1 MSTDAP
7 RPSPRRPQP
16 DPSHTSGV
24 GPDILP
30 GHPEPEG
37 EDNPGLPL
45 RRLLLALGDPVVDVA
60 AAPHGLDVQVDNVVI
75 VDPEDRSEARAGD
88 LVLLIGVRGT
98 AARRLIRVLAEQ
110 GATAVAVKTSSHAPP
125 EEVLPPPTRRP
136 PSPLGRFAEGR
147 GHGSASDAY
156 GTGSATG
163 PRAGRSP
170 RSGAVDEMRTLR
182 TEAQEAGIALLA
194 VRPEVRW
201 DQLQSVCQS
210 IVDDARLNVTAD
222 VGESGG
228 DLFSMAQT
236 IAQITRGLVA
246 IEDSA
251 SRVLAYSSG
260 AEVDELR
267 RLSVL
272 GRQGPEPYLA
282 LLRDWGVF
290 AKLRSGE
297 EVVRIDEHPELGIRR
312 RLAVGIHAGRQ
323 PLGAIWVQE
332 GSEPLSEHA
341 EEALLGA
348 ARTTA
353 LQMIRQR
360 TQASAGLR
368 LREDLLSS
376 LLEGRIDASALAD
389 TVEVHA
395 DRGALV
401 VAFLLAE
408 GDVEDRPDRP
418 ERELRRRQLIDL
430 VSVHT
435 AAYRRSALVT
445 ELQGRV
451 YVLLPDLARSR
462 EGWRGV
468 EQSVLALTRKTV
480 TAARAALG
488 LEVQAAVGSRVE
500 SLAEVPD
507 SRAEADR
514 VLDAMSRDLDRDV
527 ATISD
532 VRSRVLISETLAQLR
547 ADPSLRDPR
556 VSRLIEHDRAG
567 GADLV
572 HSLLAY
578 LEAFGD
584 ARAAAERLHIH
595 PNTLRYRV
603 RRAAA
608 VSGIDMGDPGERLFT
623 QLQLLMEQ
631 QLPDR

>member
-1 MSTDAP
+1 MSNDDPTADRFPTAGDEPHRTAP
-7 RPSPRRPQP
+7 SSGVPPVQTGSPR
-16 DPSHTSGV
+16 D
-24 GPDILP
+24 
-30 GHPEPEG
+30 EPTG
-37 EDNPGLPL
+37 IPL

-60 AAPHGLDVQVDNVVI
+60 AAPGGLDVRVDNVVI
-75 VDPEDRSEARAGD
+75 LDPEDRTEAREGD
-88 LVLLIGVRGT
+88 LVLLIGARGA
-98 AARRLIRVLAEQ
+98 AARRLVGALAEQ
-110 GATAVAVKTSSHAPP
+110 GAAAVAVKTSAHAAQ
-125 EEVLPPPTRRP
+125 EELLPPPAGARP
-136 PSPLGRFAEGR
+136 NRPR
-147 GHGSASDAY
+147 GGADEA
-156 GTGSATG
+156 
-163 PRAGRSP
+163 RA
-170 RSGAVDEMRTLR
+170 LR

-210 IVDDARLNVTAD
+210 IVDDARLTTSDDLSEA
-222 VGESGG
+222 SG

-236 IAQITRGLVA
+236 IARLTGGLVS
-246 IEDSA
+246 IEDAA

-272 GRQGPEPYLA
+272 GRRGPESYLA
-282 LLRDWGVF
+282 LLREWGVF
-290 AKLRSGE
+290 ARLRAGE
-297 EVVRIDEHPELGIRR
+297 EVVRVDEHPELGIRR

-332 GSEPLSEHA
+332 GDRPLSDHA

-360 TQASAGLR
+360 TRTSAGLR

-389 TVEVHA
+389 TVEVHT

-401 VAFLLAE
+401 VAFSLVGGVDGTGDE
-408 GDVEDRPDRP
+408 GSVRPDRP

-445 ELQGRV
+445 ELGGRV
-451 YVLLPDLARSR
+451 YVLLPDLARGR
-462 EGWRGV
+462 EGWRSV
-468 EQSVLALTRKTV
+468 ERSVLTLTRKTV
-480 TAARAALG
+480 AAARAALG
-488 LEVQAAVGSRVE
+488 LEVHAAVGSLVE
-500 SLAEVPD
+500 RLGDVPD

-514 VLDAMSRDLDRDV
+514 VLDAMGRDPDRSAEWEV

-532 VRSRVLISETLAQLR
+532 VRSRVLISETLARLR
-547 ADPSLRDPR
+547 EDPSLRDPR

-584 ARAAAERLHIH
+584 ARAAAARLHIH

-603 RRAAA
+603 RRAAS
-608 VSGIDMGDPGERLFT
+608 VSGIDLGDPGERLFT

-631 QLPDR
+631 QEAD

>member
-1 MSTDAP
+1 MPGQSGEHTD
-7 RPSPRRPQP
+7 
-16 DPSHTSGV
+16 
-24 GPDILP
+24 
-30 GHPEPEG
+30 EG
-37 EDNPGLPL
+37 AGLPL
-45 RRLLLALGDPVVDVA
+45 RRLLLALGDPIVDVA
-60 AAPHGLDVQVDNVVI
+60 AAPDGLDVQVDNVVI
-75 VDPEDRSEARAGD
+75 IDPEDRVEAREGD
-88 LVLLIGVRGT
+88 LVLLIGVRGG
-98 AARRLIRVLAEQ
+98 AARRLVRALAAQ
-110 GATAVAVKTSSHAPP
+110 GATAVAVKAGGHGPA
-125 EEVLPPPTRRP
+125 EETIP
-136 PSPLGRFAEGR
+136 PSGEAR
-147 GHGSASDAY
+147 
-156 GTGSATG
+156 
-163 PRAGRSP
+163 GRSRP
-170 RSGAVDEMRTLR
+170 GADELRTLR
-182 TEAQEAGIALLA
+182 AEAEDSGMALLA

-210 IVDDARLNVTAD
+210 IVDDARLTASED
-222 VGESGG
+222 LGEATG

-236 IAQITRGLVA
+236 IAQLTGGLVS
-246 IEDSA
+246 IEDAA

-272 GRQGPEPYLA
+272 GRQGPESYLA
-282 LLRDWGVF
+282 LLREWGVF
-290 AKLRSGE
+290 TKLRAGE
-297 EVVRIDEHPELGIRR
+297 EVVRIEEHPELGIRR

-323 PLGAIWVQE
+323 PLGSIWVQE
-332 GSEPLSEHA
+332 GSQPLSGHA

-360 TQASAGLR
+360 TQTSAGLR

-389 TVEVHA
+389 TVQVHA
-395 DRGALV
+395 ERAALV
-401 VAFLLAE
+401 AAFSLTGGEAE
-408 GDVEDRPDRP
+408 PVGDAEPADRPV
-418 ERELRRRQLIDL
+418 RELRRRQLIDL

-435 AAYRRSALVT
+435 AAYRRSSLVT
-445 ELQGRV
+445 ELDGRV
-451 YVLLPDLARSR
+451 YVLLPDLTRTPSGD
-462 EGWRGV
+462 GWRGV

-480 TAARAALG
+480 AAARAALG
-488 LEVQAAVGSRVE
+488 LRVQAAVGSLVE
-500 SLAEVPD
+500 RLRDVPE

-514 VLDAMSRDLDRDV
+514 VLDAMSRDLDGGTDWEV

-532 VRSRVLISETLAQLR
+532 VRSRVLISETLAHLR

-556 VSRLIEHDRAG
+556 VSRLIEYDQAG

-603 RRAAA
+603 RRAAS
-608 VSGIDMGDPGERLFT
+608 VSGIDLSDPGERLFT

-631 QLPDR
+631 G

>member
-1 MSTDAP
+1 M
-7 RPSPRRPQP
+7 
-16 DPSHTSGV
+16 
-24 GPDILP
+24 
-30 GHPEPEG
+30 
-37 EDNPGLPL
+37 PL
-45 RRLLLALGDPVVDVA
+45 RRLLLALGDPLVDVA
-60 AAPHGLDVQVDNVVI
+60 AAPGGLDVQVDNVVI
-75 VDPEDRSEARAGD
+75 LDPEDRTEVRPGD
-88 LVLLIGVRGT
+88 LVLLIGARG
-98 AARRLIRVLAEQ
+98 ASARRLVRTLAER
-110 GATAVAVKTSSHAPP
+110 GATAVAVKTSAHAAP
-125 EEVLPPPTRRP
+125 EEVLPPPAGTRPGRP
-136 PSPLGRFAEGR
+136 R
-147 GHGSASDAY
+147 
-156 GTGSATG
+156 TGAADEA
-163 PRAGRSP
+163 RA
-170 RSGAVDEMRTLR
+170 LR

-201 DQLQSVCQS
+201 DQLQSVCRS
-210 IVDDARLNVTAD
+210 ILDDARLTASED
-222 VGESGG
+222 LGESSG

-236 IAQITRGLVA
+236 IARLTGGLVS
-246 IEDSA
+246 IEDAA

-272 GRQGPEPYLA
+272 GRRGPEPYLA
-282 LLRDWGVF
+282 LLREWGVF
-290 AKLRSGE
+290 AKLRAGE
-297 EVVRIDEHPELGIRR
+297 EVVRVDEHPELGIRR

-332 GSEPLSEHA
+332 GDRPLTEHA

-401 VAFLLAE
+401 VAFALVEGPEGAAE
-408 GDVEDRPDRP
+408 ERPDRP

-445 ELQGRV
+445 ALGGRV
-451 YVLLPDLARSR
+451 YVLLPDLARVR
-462 EGWRGV
+462 EGRRGV

-480 TAARAALG
+480 AAARAALG
-488 LEVQAAVGSRVE
+488 LEVHAAVGSLVE
-500 SLAEVPD
+500 RLGDVPD

-514 VLDAMSRDLDRDV
+514 VLDAMRRSSDRSPGWEV

-532 VRSRVLISETLAQLR
+532 VRSRVLISETLARLR
-547 ADPSLRDPR
+547 EDPSLRDPR

-603 RRAAA
+603 RRAAS
-608 VSGIDMGDPGERLFT
+608 VSGIDLGDPGERLFT

-631 QLPDR
+631 RDPGS

>member
-1 MSTDAP
+1 MSNDRPASDP
-7 RPSPRRPQP
+7 RPASGGGSPRPHPRPEVPPVQ
-16 DPSHTSGV
+16 DGSSDDRTT
-24 GPDILP
+24 
-30 GHPEPEG
+30 
-37 EDNPGLPL
+37 GLPL
-45 RRLLLALGDPVVDVA
+45 RGLLLALGDPVVDVA
-60 AAPHGLDVQVDNVVI
+60 AAPDGLDVQVDNVVI
-75 VDPEDRSEARAGD
+75 LDPEDRTEVREGD
-88 LVLLIGVRGT
+88 LVLLIGARG
-98 AARRLIRVLAEQ
+98 ASARRLVRALAER
-110 GATAVAVKTSSHAPP
+110 GATAVAVKTSAHPASEEAPP
-125 EEVLPPPTRRP
+125 TAGTRPGRP
-136 PSPLGRFAEGR
+136 RPGGGDEA
-147 GHGSASDAY
+147 
-156 GTGSATG
+156 
-163 PRAGRSP
+163 RA
-170 RSGAVDEMRTLR
+170 LR
-182 TEAQEAGIALLA
+182 TEAREAGIALLA

-201 DQLQSVCQS
+201 DQLQSVCRS
-210 IVDDARLNVTAD
+210 ILDEARLTASED
-222 VGESGG
+222 LGESGG

-236 IAQITRGLVA
+236 IARLTGGLVS
-246 IEDSA
+246 IEDAA

-272 GRQGPEPYLA
+272 GRRGPESYLA
-282 LLRDWGVF
+282 LLREWGVF
-290 AKLRSGE
+290 AKLRAGE
-297 EVVRIDEHPELGIRR
+297 EVVRVEEHPELGIRR

-332 GSEPLSEHA
+332 GDRPLAEHA

-376 LLEGRIDASALAD
+376 LLEGRIDAGALAD

-401 VAFLLAE
+401 VAFALVEGSEGAAE
-408 GDVEDRPDRP
+408 ERPDRP

-445 ELQGRV
+445 ALGGRV
-451 YVLLPDLARSR
+451 YVLLPDLARVR
-462 EGWRGV
+462 EGRRGV
-468 EQSVLALTRKTV
+468 ERSVLALTRKTV
-480 TAARAALG
+480 AAARAALG
-488 LEVQAAVGSRVE
+488 LEVRAAVGSLVE
-500 SLAEVPD
+500 RLGDVPD

-514 VLDAMSRDLDRDV
+514 VLDAVERSPDRGPGWDV

-532 VRSRVLISETLAQLR
+532 VRSRVLVSETLARLR
-547 ADPSLRDPR
+547 EDPSLRDPR

-572 HSLLAY
+572 RSLLAY

-603 RRAAA
+603 RRAAS
-608 VSGIDMGDPGERLFT
+608 VSGIDLGDPGERLFT

-631 QLPDR
+631 QGPTR

>member
-1 MSTDAP
+1 M
-7 RPSPRRPQP
+7 
-16 DPSHTSGV
+16 
-24 GPDILP
+24 
-30 GHPEPEG
+30 
-37 EDNPGLPL
+37 
-45 RRLLLALGDPVVDVA
+45 DVA
-60 AAPHGLDVQVDNVVI
+60 AAPAGLDVQVDNVVI
-75 VDPEDRSEARAGD
+75 LDPEDRTEARSGD
-88 LVLLIGVRGT
+88 LVLLIGARGG
-98 AARRLIRVLAEQ
+98 AARRLVRALAER

-125 EEVLPPPTRRP
+125 EEVLPPPAGARGARSYRP
-136 PSPLGRFAEGR
+136 GGKDELAALRAE
-147 GHGSASDAY
+147 AED
-156 GTGSATG
+156 
-163 PRAGRSP
+163 
-170 RSGAVDEMRTLR
+170 
-182 TEAQEAGIALLA
+182 AGIVLLA

-201 DQLQSVCQS
+201 DQLQSVCQN
-210 IVDDARLNVTAD
+210 IVDDARPSHSEDL
-222 VGESGG
+222 GETSG

-236 IAQITRGLVA
+236 IARLTNGLVA

-260 AEVDELR
+260 SEVDELR

-272 GRQGPEPYLA
+272 GRRGPEPYLA
-282 LLRDWGVF
+282 LLREWGVF
-290 AKLRSGE
+290 TKLRSGE
-297 EVVRIDEHPELGIRR
+297 EVVRIDEHPDLGIRR

-323 PLGAIWVQE
+323 PLGSIWVQE
-332 GSEPLSEHA
+332 GSEPLAEHA

-353 LQMIRQR
+353 LHMIRQR

-401 VAFLLAE
+401 VAFSLTQQTASAADAE
-408 GDVEDRPDRP
+408 TGGEERPGRPGPPDRP

-445 ELQGRV
+445 ELGGRV
-451 YVLLPDLARSR
+451 YVLLPDLVRGR

-468 EQSVLALTRKTV
+468 EQSVLTLTRKTV
-480 TAARAALG
+480 AAARAALD
-488 LEVQAAVGSRVE
+488 LEVQAAVGSLVE
-500 SLAEVPD
+500 RLGEVPD

-514 VLDAMSRDLDRDV
+514 VLDAMGRDLDRGLDWAV

-532 VRSRVLISETLAQLR
+532 VRSRVLISETLAHLR

-556 VSRLIEHDRAG
+556 VSRLIEYDRAG

-572 HSLLAY
+572 TSLLAY

-608 VSGIDMGDPGERLFT
+608 VSGIDLGDPGERLFT
-623 QLQLLMEQ
+623 QLQLLMEHHR
-631 QLPDR
+631 PTR

>member
-1 MSTDAP
+1 MSNEAP
-7 RPSPRRPQP
+7 PNVPFPIP
-16 DPSHTSGV
+16 DDSSHGLGPGTGVPPAQSGSS
-24 GPDILP
+24 D
-30 GHPEPEG
+30 EG
-37 EDNPGLPL
+37 ATGIPL
-45 RRLLLALGDPVVDVA
+45 RRLLLALGDPVLDVA
-60 AAPHGLDVQVDNVVI
+60 AAPGGIDVQVDNVVI
-75 VDPEDRSEARAGD
+75 LDPEDRAEVREGD
-88 LVLLIGVRGT
+88 LVLLIGARG
-98 AARRLIRVLAEQ
+98 ASARRLLRTLAEQ
-110 GATAVAVKTSSHAPP
+110 GATAVAVKASGHAPQ
-125 EEVLPPPTRRP
+125 EEVLPPPSGTRP
-136 PSPLGRFAEGR
+136 
-147 GHGSASDAY
+147 
-156 GTGSATG
+156 
-163 PRAGRSP
+163 GRSRP
-170 RSGAVDEMRTLR
+170 GATDESRALR
-182 TEAQEAGIALLA
+182 AEAQESGIALLS

-210 IVDDARLNVTAD
+210 IVDDARLTAAED
-222 VGESGG
+222 LSESSG

-236 IAQITRGLVA
+236 IAQLTGGLVS
-246 IEDSA
+246 IEDAA

-272 GRQGPEPYLA
+272 GRRGPESYLA
-282 LLRDWGVF
+282 LLREWGVF
-290 AKLRSGE
+290 AKLRAGE
-297 EVVRIDEHPELGIRR
+297 EVVRVDEHPELGIRR

-332 GSEPLSEHA
+332 GSRPLAEHA

-376 LLEGRIDASALAD
+376 LLEGRIDAGALAD

-401 VAFLLAE
+401 AAFAMAEAAE
-408 GDVEDRPDRP
+408 GAGEERTGRPDRP
-418 ERELRRRQLIDL
+418 ERELRRRQMVDL

-445 ELQGRV
+445 ELRGRV
-451 YVLLPDLARSR
+451 YVLLPDLARGR

-480 TAARAALG
+480 SAARASLG
-488 LEVQAAVGSRVE
+488 LEVQAAVGSLVE
-500 SLAEVPD
+500 RLGDVPD

-514 VLDAMSRDLDRDV
+514 VLDAMGRDLHRGVDWEV

-532 VRSRVLISETLAQLR
+532 VRSRVLVSETLARLR
-547 ADPSLRDPR
+547 EDPSLRDPR
-556 VSRLIEHDRAG
+556 VSRLVEHDRAG

-584 ARAAAERLHIH
+584 ARSAAERLHIH

-608 VSGIDMGDPGERLFT
+608 VSGIDLGDPGERLFT

-631 QLPDR
+631 QGTGHP

>member
-7 RPSPRRPQP
+7 RPSPHHPP
-16 DPSHTSGV
+16 SGPSHTSGT
-24 GPDILP
+24 GPDIVA
-30 GHPEPEG
+30 GHPEAERQ
-37 EDNPGLPL
+37 DNPGLPL

-60 AAPHGLDVQVDNVVI
+60 AAPLGLDVQVDNVVI

-98 AARRLIRVLAEQ
+98 AARRLIRALAEQ
-110 GATAVAVKTSSHAPP
+110 GATAVAVKTSAHTPP
-125 EEVLPPPTRRP
+125 EEVLPPPARRP
-136 PSPLGRFAEGR
+136 PSPLGRFSEAR
-147 GHGSASDAY
+147 GPSSDAY
-156 GTGSATG
+156 G
-163 PRAGRSP
+163 GRRP
-170 RSGAVDEMRTLR
+170 GGVDEMRALR
-182 TEAQEAGIALLA
+182 TEAQEAGIALLS

-210 IVDDARLNVTAD
+210 IVDDARMNVTAD

-260 AEVDELR
+260 SEVDELR

-282 LLRDWGVF
+282 LLREWGVF

-323 PLGAIWVQE
+323 PLGTIWVQE
-332 GSEPLSEHA
+332 GSEPLAEHA

-462 EGWRGV
+462 DGWRGV

-480 TAARAALG
+480 AAARAALG

-532 VRSRVLISETLAQLR
+532 VRSRVLISETLALLR

-608 VSGIDMGDPGERLFT
+608 VSGIDMADPGERLFT

-631 QLPDR
+631 QNPDH

>member
-7 RPSPRRPQP
+7 TPDPRRPADDGRRETTA
-16 DPSHTSGV
+16 DPGV
-24 GPDILP
+24 AP
-30 GHPEPEG
+30 GG
-37 EDNPGLPL
+37 TAPGDDAPTGVPL

-60 AAPHGLDVQVDNVVI
+60 AAPAGLDVQVDNVVI
-75 VDPEDRSEARAGD
+75 LDPEDRTEVREGD
-88 LVLLIGVRGT
+88 LVLLIGARGA
-98 AARRLIRVLAEQ
+98 AARRLVRALAEQ
-110 GATAVAVKTSSHAPP
+110 GATAVAVKT
-125 EEVLPPPTRRP
+125 
-136 PSPLGRFAEGR
+136 
-147 GHGSASDAY
+147 
-156 GTGSATG
+156 
-163 PRAGRSP
+163 
-170 RSGAVDEMRTLR
+170 GAH
-182 TEAQEAGIALLA
+182 AQEEAASAGVRAARTRPGATDEWRALRSEAREWGVALLA
-194 VRPEVRW
+194 VRAEVRW
-201 DQLQSVCQS
+201 DQLQSVCQG
-210 IVDDARLNVTAD
+210 IVDDARLIAAED
-222 VGESGG
+222 LGESGG

-236 IAQITRGLVA
+236 IAQLTGGLVS
-246 IEDSA
+246 IEDAA

-272 GRQGPEPYLA
+272 GRRGPESYLA
-282 LLRDWGVF
+282 LLREWGVF
-290 AKLRSGE
+290 ARLRAGE
-297 EVVRIDEHPELGIRR
+297 EVVRIEEHPDLGIRR

-332 GSEPLSEHA
+332 GARPLAEHA

-360 TQASAGLR
+360 SQVSAGLR

-376 LLEGRIDASALAD
+376 LLEGRIDAGALAD

-401 VAFLLAE
+401 VAFSLPEVAE
-408 GDVEDRPDRP
+408 GGEERAGPDRP
-418 ERELRRRQLIDL
+418 ARELRRRQLVDL

-435 AAYRRSALVT
+435 AAYRRGALVT
-445 ELQGRV
+445 ELGGRV
-451 YVLLPDLARSR
+451 YALLPDLEPGR
-462 EGWRGV
+462 EGWSGV
-468 EQSVLALTRKTV
+468 ERSVLALTRKTV
-480 TAARAALG
+480 AAARAALDAR
-488 LEVQAAVGSRVE
+488 VRAAVGSLMER
-500 SLAEVPD
+500 LAEVPD

-514 VLDAMSRDLDRDV
+514 VLDAMGRDPGRDPDWEV

-532 VRSRVLISETLAQLR
+532 VRSRVLVGETLARLR
-547 ADPSLRDPR
+547 EDPSLRDPR

-572 HSLLAY
+572 VSLLAY

-603 RRAAA
+603 RRAAS
-608 VSGIDMGDPGERLFT
+608 VSGIDLGDPGERLFT
-623 QLQLLMEQ
+623 QLQLLMERQ
-631 QLPDR
+631 SPER

>member
-1 MSTDAP
+1 M
-7 RPSPRRPQP
+7 
-16 DPSHTSGV
+16 
-24 GPDILP
+24 P
-30 GHPEPEG
+30 GHLGAPVSEG
-37 EDNPGLPL
+37 TGIPL
-45 RRLLLALGDPVVDVA
+45 RRLLLVVGDPIMDVA
-60 AAPHGLDVQVDNVVI
+60 AAPAGLDVQVDNVVI
-75 VDPEDRSEARAGD
+75 LDPEDRAEARSGD
-88 LVLLIGVRGT
+88 LVLLIGARGG
-98 AARRLIRVLAEQ
+98 AARRLVRTLADR
-110 GATAVAVKTSSHAPP
+110 GATAVAVKTSGHSA
-125 EEVLPPPTRRP
+125 EEVLPPPAGTRGGRP
-136 PSPLGRFAEGR
+136 
-147 GHGSASDAY
+147 Y
-156 GTGSATG
+156 
-163 PRAGRSP
+163 
-170 RSGAVDEMRTLR
+170 RSGGKDELAALR
-182 TEAQEAGIALLA
+182 AEAQDAGIALLA

-201 DQLQSVCQS
+201 DQLQSVCQN
-210 IVDDARLNVTAD
+210 IVDDARPSNPDDL
-222 VGESGG
+222 GETSG

-236 IAQITRGLVA
+236 IARLTNGLVA

-260 AEVDELR
+260 SEVDELR

-272 GRQGPEPYLA
+272 GRRGPEPYLA
-282 LLRDWGVF
+282 LLREWGVF
-290 AKLRSGE
+290 TKLRSGE
-297 EVVRIDEHPELGIRR
+297 EVVRIDENPELGIRR

-323 PLGAIWVQE
+323 PLGSIWVQE
-332 GSEPLSEHA
+332 GSEPLAEHA

-389 TVEVHA
+389 TVEVHT

-401 VAFLLAE
+401 VAFSLTQQAVSAGDTEAE
-408 GDVEDRPDRP
+408 EHAERPEPPDRP

-445 ELQGRV
+445 ELGGRV
-451 YVLLPDLARSR
+451 YVLLPDLVRGR

-468 EQSVLALTRKTV
+468 EQSVLTLTRKTV
-480 TAARAALG
+480 AAARAALD
-488 LEVQAAVGSRVE
+488 LEVQAAVGSLVE
-500 SLAEVPD
+500 RLGEVPD

-514 VLDAMSRDLDRDV
+514 VLDAMGRDLDRGLDWEV

-532 VRSRVLISETLAQLR
+532 VRSRVLISETLAHLR
-547 ADPSLRDPR
+547 EDPSLRDPR
-556 VSRLIEHDRAG
+556 VSRLIEYDRSG

-572 HSLLAY
+572 NSLLAY

-584 ARAAAERLHIH
+584 ARSAAERLHIH

-608 VSGIDMGDPGERLFT
+608 VSGIDLGDPGERLFT
-623 QLQLLMEQ
+623 QLQLLMEHHG
-631 QLPDR
+631 PARPSS

>member
-1 MSTDAP
+1 MSDD
-7 RPSPRRPQP
+7 RPASDPFRASGGGATRPHRRP
-16 DPSHTSGV
+16 GV
-24 GPDILP
+24 PPVQDGSSD
-30 GHPEPEG
+30 
-37 EDNPGLPL
+37 DRTTGLPL
-45 RRLLLALGDPVVDVA
+45 RGLLLALGDPVVDVA
-60 AAPHGLDVQVDNVVI
+60 AAPDGLDVQVDNVVI
-75 VDPEDRSEARAGD
+75 LDPEDRTEVREGD
-88 LVLLIGVRGT
+88 LVLLIGARGA
-98 AARRLIRVLAEQ
+98 AARRMVGALAER
-110 GATAVAVKTSSHAPP
+110 GATAVAVKTSAHAVPEEAPP
-125 EEVLPPPTRRP
+125 SAGTRP
-136 PSPLGRFAEGR
+136 GR
-147 GHGSASDAY
+147 
-156 GTGSATG
+156 
-163 PRAGRSP
+163 PRAG
-170 RSGAVDEMRTLR
+170 GGDEARALR
-182 TEAQEAGIALLA
+182 AEAQEAGIALLT

-201 DQLQSVCQS
+201 DQLQSVCRS
-210 IVDDARLNVTAD
+210 ILDDARLTASED
-222 VGESGG
+222 LGESGG

-236 IAQITRGLVA
+236 IARLTGGLVS
-246 IEDSA
+246 IEDAA

-272 GRQGPEPYLA
+272 GRRGPESYLA
-282 LLRDWGVF
+282 LLREWGVF
-290 AKLRSGE
+290 AKLRAGE
-297 EVVRIDEHPELGIRR
+297 EVVRVDEHPELGIRR

-332 GSEPLSEHA
+332 GDRPLAEHA

-376 LLEGRIDASALAD
+376 LLEGRIDAGALAD

-401 VAFLLAE
+401 VAFAPVEGAE
-408 GDVEDRPDRP
+408 GAAEERPDRP

-435 AAYRRSALVT
+435 AAYRRGALVT
-445 ELQGRV
+445 ALGGRV
-451 YVLLPDLARSR
+451 YVLLPDLARAR
-462 EGWRGV
+462 EGRRGV
-468 EQSVLALTRKTV
+468 ERSVLALARRTV
-480 TAARAALG
+480 AAARAALG
-488 LEVQAAVGSRVE
+488 LEVRAAVGSLVE
-500 SLAEVPD
+500 RLGDVPD

-514 VLDAMSRDLDRDV
+514 VLDAVERSPDRGPGWDV

-532 VRSRVLISETLAQLR
+532 VRSRVLVSETLALLR
-547 ADPSLRDPR
+547 GDPSLRDPR
-556 VSRLIEHDRAG
+556 VSRLVEHDRAG

-603 RRAAA
+603 RRAAS
-608 VSGIDMGDPGERLFT
+608 VSGIDLGDPGERLFT

-631 QLPDR
+631 QGPTR

>member
-7 RPSPRRPQP
+7 RPGPHHPRSG
-16 DPSHTSGV
+16 PSHTSGA
-24 GPDILP
+24 GPDIVA
-30 GHPEPEG
+30 GHPESEG
-37 EDNPGLPL
+37 QDHPGLPL

-60 AAPHGLDVQVDNVVI
+60 AAPLGLDVQVDNVVI

-98 AARRLIRVLAEQ
+98 AARRLIRALAEQ
-110 GATAVAVKTSSHAPP
+110 GATAVAVKTSAHTPP
-125 EEVLPPPTRRP
+125 EEVLPPPARRP
-136 PSPLGRFAEGR
+136 PSPLGRFSETR
-147 GHGSASDAY
+147 GSSSDAY
-156 GTGSATG
+156 G
-163 PRAGRSP
+163 GR
-170 RSGAVDEMRTLR
+170 RSGGVDEMRALR
-182 TEAQEAGIALLA
+182 TEAQEAGIALLS

-210 IVDDARLNVTAD
+210 IVDDARMNVAAD

-260 AEVDELR
+260 SEVDELR

-282 LLRDWGVF
+282 LLREWGVF

-323 PLGAIWVQE
+323 PLGTIWVQE
-332 GSEPLSEHA
+332 GSEPLAGHA

-462 EGWRGV
+462 DGWRGV

-480 TAARAALG
+480 AAARAALG

-532 VRSRVLISETLAQLR
+532 VRSRVLISETLALLR

-603 RRAAA
+603 RRAAS
-608 VSGIDMGDPGERLFT
+608 VSGIDMADPGERLFT

-631 QLPDR
+631 QNPDH

>member
-1 MSTDAP
+1 MSDDRPASDPRPASGDGAP
-7 RPSPRRPQP
+7 RPHPR
-16 DPSHTSGV
+16 
-24 GPDILP
+24 
-30 GHPEPEG
+30 PEVPPVQDG
-37 EDNPGLPL
+37 SSDDRTTGLPL
-45 RRLLLALGDPVVDVA
+45 RGLLLALGDPVVDVA
-60 AAPHGLDVQVDNVVI
+60 AAPDGLDVQVDNVVI
-75 VDPEDRSEARAGD
+75 LDPEDRTEVREGD
-88 LVLLIGVRGT
+88 LVLLIGARG
-98 AARRLIRVLAEQ
+98 ASARRLVRELAER
-110 GATAVAVKTSSHAPP
+110 GATAVAVKTSAHAAPEEAPP
-125 EEVLPPPTRRP
+125 TAGTRPGRP
-136 PSPLGRFAEGR
+136 RPGGGDEA
-147 GHGSASDAY
+147 
-156 GTGSATG
+156 
-163 PRAGRSP
+163 RA
-170 RSGAVDEMRTLR
+170 LR
-182 TEAQEAGIALLA
+182 TEAREAGIALLA

-201 DQLQSVCQS
+201 DQLQSVCRS
-210 IVDDARLNVTAD
+210 ILDEARLTASED
-222 VGESGG
+222 LGESGG

-236 IAQITRGLVA
+236 IARLTGGLVS
-246 IEDSA
+246 IEDAA

-272 GRQGPEPYLA
+272 GRRGPESYLA
-282 LLRDWGVF
+282 LLREWGVF
-290 AKLRSGE
+290 AKLRAGE
-297 EVVRIDEHPELGIRR
+297 EVVRVEEHPELGIRR

-332 GSEPLSEHA
+332 GDRPLAEHA

-376 LLEGRIDASALAD
+376 LLEGRIDAGALAD

-401 VAFLLAE
+401 VAFALVEGPEGAAE
-408 GDVEDRPDRP
+408 ERPDRP

-445 ELQGRV
+445 ALGGRV
-451 YVLLPDLARSR
+451 YVLLPDLARAR
-462 EGWRGV
+462 EGRGV
-468 EQSVLALTRKTV
+468 ERSVLALTRKTV
-480 TAARAALG
+480 AAARAALG
-488 LEVQAAVGSRVE
+488 LEVHAAVGSLVE
-500 SLAEVPD
+500 RLGDVPD

-514 VLDAMSRDLDRDV
+514 VLDAVERSPDRGPGWDV

-532 VRSRVLISETLAQLR
+532 VRSRVLVSETLARLR
-547 ADPSLRDPR
+547 EDPSLRDPR

-603 RRAAA
+603 RRAAS
-608 VSGIDMGDPGERLFT
+608 VSGIDLGDPGERLFT

-631 QLPDR
+631 QGPTR

>member
-1 MSTDAP
+1 MSDD
-7 RPSPRRPQP
+7 RPASDPFRASGGGATRPHRRP
-16 DPSHTSGV
+16 GV
-24 GPDILP
+24 PPAQNGSSD
-30 GHPEPEG
+30 
-37 EDNPGLPL
+37 DRTTGLPL
-45 RRLLLALGDPVVDVA
+45 RGLLLALGDPVVDVA
-60 AAPHGLDVQVDNVVI
+60 AAPDGLDVQVDNVVI
-75 VDPEDRSEARAGD
+75 LDPEDRTEVREGD
-88 LVLLIGVRGT
+88 LVLLIGARGA
-98 AARRLIRVLAEQ
+98 AARRMVGALAER
-110 GATAVAVKTSSHAPP
+110 GATAVAVKTSAHAAPEEAPP
-125 EEVLPPPTRRP
+125 SAGTRP
-136 PSPLGRFAEGR
+136 GR
-147 GHGSASDAY
+147 
-156 GTGSATG
+156 
-163 PRAGRSP
+163 PRAGD
-170 RSGAVDEMRTLR
+170 GDEARALR
-182 TEAQEAGIALLA
+182 AEAQEAGIALLT

-201 DQLQSVCQS
+201 DQLQSVCRS
-210 IVDDARLNVTAD
+210 ILDDARLTASED
-222 VGESGG
+222 LGESGG

-236 IAQITRGLVA
+236 IARLTGGLVS
-246 IEDSA
+246 IEDAA

-272 GRQGPEPYLA
+272 GRRGPESYLA
-282 LLRDWGVF
+282 LLREWGVF
-290 AKLRSGE
+290 AKLRAGE
-297 EVVRIDEHPELGIRR
+297 EVVRVDEHPELGIRR

-332 GSEPLSEHA
+332 GDRPLAEHA

-376 LLEGRIDASALAD
+376 LLEGRIDAGALAD

-401 VAFLLAE
+401 VAFAPVEVAE
-408 GDVEDRPDRP
+408 GAAEERPDRP

-435 AAYRRSALVT
+435 AAYRRGALVT
-445 ELQGRV
+445 ALGGRV
-451 YVLLPDLARSR
+451 YVLLPDLARAR
-462 EGWRGV
+462 EGRRGV
-468 EQSVLALTRKTV
+468 ERSVLALARRTV
-480 TAARAALG
+480 AAARAALG
-488 LEVQAAVGSRVE
+488 LEVRAAVGSLVE
-500 SLAEVPD
+500 RLGDVPD

-514 VLDAMSRDLDRDV
+514 VLDAVERSPDRGPGWDV

-532 VRSRVLISETLAQLR
+532 VRSRVLVSETLALLR
-547 ADPSLRDPR
+547 GDPSLRDPR
-556 VSRLIEHDRAG
+556 VSRLVEHDRAG

-603 RRAAA
+603 RRAAS
-608 VSGIDMGDPGERLFT
+608 VSGIDLGDPGERLFT

-631 QLPDR
+631 QGPTR

>member
-1 MSTDAP
+1 M
-7 RPSPRRPQP
+7 
-16 DPSHTSGV
+16 
-24 GPDILP
+24 
-30 GHPEPEG
+30 
-37 EDNPGLPL
+37 PL
-45 RRLLLALGDPVVDVA
+45 RGLLLALGDPVVDVA
-60 AAPHGLDVQVDNVVI
+60 AAPDGLDVQVDNVVI
-75 VDPEDRSEARAGD
+75 LDPEDRTEVREGD
-88 LVLLIGVRGT
+88 LVLLIGARGT
-98 AARRLIRVLAEQ
+98 AARRMVGVLAER
-110 GATAVAVKTSSHAPP
+110 GATAVAVKTSAHAVPEEAPP
-125 EEVLPPPTRRP
+125 SAGTRPGRP
-136 PSPLGRFAEGR
+136 R
-147 GHGSASDAY
+147 GVGGDEA
-156 GTGSATG
+156 
-163 PRAGRSP
+163 RA
-170 RSGAVDEMRTLR
+170 LR
-182 TEAQEAGIALLA
+182 AEAQEAGIALLT

-201 DQLQSVCQS
+201 DQLQSVCRS
-210 IVDDARLNVTAD
+210 ILDDARLTASED
-222 VGESGG
+222 LGESGG

-236 IAQITRGLVA
+236 IARLTGGLVS
-246 IEDSA
+246 IEDAA

-272 GRQGPEPYLA
+272 GRRGPESYLA
-282 LLRDWGVF
+282 LLREWGVF
-290 AKLRSGE
+290 AKLRAGE
-297 EVVRIDEHPELGIRR
+297 EVVRVDEHPELGIRR

-332 GSEPLSEHA
+332 GDRPLAEHA

-376 LLEGRIDASALAD
+376 LLEGRIDAGALAD

-395 DRGALV
+395 DRSALV
-401 VAFLLAE
+401 VAFAPVEGAE
-408 GDVEDRPDRP
+408 GAAEERPDRP

-435 AAYRRSALVT
+435 AAYRRGALVT
-445 ELQGRV
+445 ALGGRV
-451 YVLLPDLARSR
+451 YVLLPDLARAG
-462 EGWRGV
+462 EGRRGV
-468 EQSVLALTRKTV
+468 ERSVLALARRTV
-480 TAARAALG
+480 AAARAALG
-488 LEVQAAVGSRVE
+488 LEVRAAVGSLVE
-500 SLAEVPD
+500 RLGDVPD

-514 VLDAMSRDLDRDV
+514 VLDAVERSPGRGPGWDV

-532 VRSRVLISETLAQLR
+532 VRSRVLVSETLALLR
-547 ADPSLRDPR
+547 GDPSLRDPR
-556 VSRLIEHDRAG
+556 VSRLVEHDRAG

-603 RRAAA
+603 RRAAS
-608 VSGIDMGDPGERLFT
+608 VSGIDLGDPGERLFT

-631 QLPDR
+631 QGPTR

>member
-1 MSTDAP
+1 MSDDRPASDP
-7 RPSPRRPQP
+7 RPASGDGEPRPHPRPEVPPVQ
-16 DPSHTSGV
+16 DGSSDDRTT
-24 GPDILP
+24 
-30 GHPEPEG
+30 
-37 EDNPGLPL
+37 GLPL
-45 RRLLLALGDPVVDVA
+45 RGLLLALGDPVVDVA
-60 AAPHGLDVQVDNVVI
+60 AAPDGLDVQVDNVVI
-75 VDPEDRSEARAGD
+75 LDPEDRTEVREGD
-88 LVLLIGVRGT
+88 LVLLIGARG
-98 AARRLIRVLAEQ
+98 ASARRLVRELAER
-110 GATAVAVKTSSHAPP
+110 GATAVAVKTSAHAAPEEAPP
-125 EEVLPPPTRRP
+125 TAGTRPGRP
-136 PSPLGRFAEGR
+136 RPGGGDEA
-147 GHGSASDAY
+147 
-156 GTGSATG
+156 
-163 PRAGRSP
+163 RA
-170 RSGAVDEMRTLR
+170 LR
-182 TEAQEAGIALLA
+182 TEAREAGIALLA

-201 DQLQSVCQS
+201 DQLQSVCRS
-210 IVDDARLNVTAD
+210 ILDEARLTASED
-222 VGESGG
+222 LGESGG

-236 IAQITRGLVA
+236 IARLTGGLVS
-246 IEDSA
+246 IEDAA

-272 GRQGPEPYLA
+272 GRRGPESYLA
-282 LLRDWGVF
+282 LLREWGVF
-290 AKLRSGE
+290 AKLRAGE
-297 EVVRIDEHPELGIRR
+297 EVVRVEEHPELGIRR

-332 GSEPLSEHA
+332 GDRPLAEHA

-376 LLEGRIDASALAD
+376 LLEGRIDAGALAD

-401 VAFLLAE
+401 VAFALVEGPEGAAE
-408 GDVEDRPDRP
+408 ERPDRP

-445 ELQGRV
+445 ALGGRV
-451 YVLLPDLARSR
+451 YVLLPDLARAR
-462 EGWRGV
+462 EGRGV
-468 EQSVLALTRKTV
+468 ERSVLALTRKTV
-480 TAARAALG
+480 AAARAALG
-488 LEVQAAVGSRVE
+488 LEVHAAVGSLVE
-500 SLAEVPD
+500 RLGDVPD

-514 VLDAMSRDLDRDV
+514 VLDAVERSPDRGPGWDV

-532 VRSRVLISETLAQLR
+532 VRSRVLVSETLARLR
-547 ADPSLRDPR
+547 EDPSLRDPR

-603 RRAAA
+603 RRAAS
-608 VSGIDMGDPGERLFT
+608 VSGIDLGDPGERLFT

-631 QLPDR
+631 QGPTR

>member
-1 MSTDAP
+1 MSDDRPASDPRPASGGGAP
-7 RPSPRRPQP
+7 RPRPR
-16 DPSHTSGV
+16 
-24 GPDILP
+24 
-30 GHPEPEG
+30 PEVPPVQDG
-37 EDNPGLPL
+37 SSDDRTTGLPL
-45 RRLLLALGDPVVDVA
+45 RGLLLALGDPVVDVA
-60 AAPHGLDVQVDNVVI
+60 AAPDGLDVQVDNVVI
-75 VDPEDRSEARAGD
+75 LDPEDRTEVREGD
-88 LVLLIGVRGT
+88 LVLLIGARG
-98 AARRLIRVLAEQ
+98 ASARRLVRALAER
-110 GATAVAVKTSSHAPP
+110 GATAVAVKTSTHAASEEAPP
-125 EEVLPPPTRRP
+125 TAGTRPGRP
-136 PSPLGRFAEGR
+136 RPGGGDEA
-147 GHGSASDAY
+147 
-156 GTGSATG
+156 
-163 PRAGRSP
+163 RA
-170 RSGAVDEMRTLR
+170 LR
-182 TEAQEAGIALLA
+182 TEAREAGIALLA

-201 DQLQSVCQS
+201 DQLQSVCRS
-210 IVDDARLNVTAD
+210 ILDEARLTASED
-222 VGESGG
+222 LGESGG

-236 IAQITRGLVA
+236 IARLTGGLVS
-246 IEDSA
+246 IEDAA

-272 GRQGPEPYLA
+272 GRRGPESYLA
-282 LLRDWGVF
+282 LLREWGVF
-290 AKLRSGE
+290 AKLRAGE
-297 EVVRIDEHPELGIRR
+297 EVVRVEEHPELGIRR

-332 GSEPLSEHA
+332 GDRPLAEHA

-376 LLEGRIDASALAD
+376 LLEGRIDAGALAD

-401 VAFLLAE
+401 VAFALVEGPEGAAE
-408 GDVEDRPDRP
+408 ERPDRP

-445 ELQGRV
+445 ALGGRV
-451 YVLLPDLARSR
+451 YVLLPDLARAR
-462 EGWRGV
+462 EGRRGV
-468 EQSVLALTRKTV
+468 ERSVLALTRKTV
-480 TAARAALG
+480 AAARAALG
-488 LEVQAAVGSRVE
+488 LEVHAAVGSLVE
-500 SLAEVPD
+500 RLGDVPD

-514 VLDAMSRDLDRDV
+514 VLDAVERSPDRGPGWDV

-532 VRSRVLISETLAQLR
+532 VRSRVLVSETLARLR
-547 ADPSLRDPR
+547 EDPSLRDPR

-572 HSLLAY
+572 RSLLAY

-603 RRAAA
+603 RRAAS
-608 VSGIDMGDPGERLFT
+608 VSGIDLGDPGERLFT

-631 QLPDR
+631 QGPPR

>member
-1 MSTDAP
+1 MSDDRPASDSRPASGGGAP
-7 RPSPRRPQP
+7 RPRPR
-16 DPSHTSGV
+16 
-24 GPDILP
+24 
-30 GHPEPEG
+30 PEVPPVQDG
-37 EDNPGLPL
+37 SSDDRTTGLPL
-45 RRLLLALGDPVVDVA
+45 RGLLLALGDPVVDVA
-60 AAPHGLDVQVDNVVI
+60 AAPDGLDVQVDNVVI
-75 VDPEDRSEARAGD
+75 LDPEDRTEVREGD
-88 LVLLIGVRGT
+88 LVLLIGARG
-98 AARRLIRVLAEQ
+98 ASARRLVRALAER
-110 GATAVAVKTSSHAPP
+110 GATAVAVKTSTHAASEEAPP
-125 EEVLPPPTRRP
+125 TAGTRPGRP
-136 PSPLGRFAEGR
+136 RPGGGDEA
-147 GHGSASDAY
+147 
-156 GTGSATG
+156 
-163 PRAGRSP
+163 RA
-170 RSGAVDEMRTLR
+170 LR
-182 TEAQEAGIALLA
+182 TEAREAGIALLA

-201 DQLQSVCQS
+201 DQLQSVCRS
-210 IVDDARLNVTAD
+210 ILDEARLTASED
-222 VGESGG
+222 LGESGG

-236 IAQITRGLVA
+236 IARLTGGLVS
-246 IEDSA
+246 IEDAA

-272 GRQGPEPYLA
+272 GRRGPESYLA
-282 LLRDWGVF
+282 LLREWGVF
-290 AKLRSGE
+290 AKLRAGE
-297 EVVRIDEHPELGIRR
+297 EVVRVEEHPELGIRR

-332 GSEPLSEHA
+332 GDRPLAEHA

-376 LLEGRIDASALAD
+376 LLEGRIDAGALAD

-401 VAFLLAE
+401 VAFALVEGPEGAAE
-408 GDVEDRPDRP
+408 ERPDRP

-445 ELQGRV
+445 ALGGRV
-451 YVLLPDLARSR
+451 YVLLPDLARAR
-462 EGWRGV
+462 EGRRGV
-468 EQSVLALTRKTV
+468 ERSVLALTRKTV
-480 TAARAALG
+480 AAARAALG
-488 LEVQAAVGSRVE
+488 LEVHAAVGSLVE
-500 SLAEVPD
+500 RLGDVPD

-514 VLDAMSRDLDRDV
+514 VLDAVERSPDRGPGWDV

-532 VRSRVLISETLAQLR
+532 VRSRVLVSETLARLR
-547 ADPSLRDPR
+547 EDPSLRDPR

-572 HSLLAY
+572 RSLLAY

-603 RRAAA
+603 RRAAS
-608 VSGIDMGDPGERLFT
+608 VSGIDLGDPGERLFT

-631 QLPDR
+631 QGPPR

>member
-1 MSTDAP
+1 MSDDALP
-7 RPSPRRPQP
+7 PSPFRPTGG
-16 DPSHTSGV
+16 DPRQLATETEVS
-24 GPDILP
+24 P
-30 GHPEPEG
+30 GHRGLAGEEPTG
-37 EDNPGLPL
+37 VPL
-45 RRLLLALGDPVVDVA
+45 RGLLLALGDPVVDVA
-60 AAPHGLDVQVDNVVI
+60 AAPDGLDVHVDNVVI
-75 VDPEDRSEARAGD
+75 LDPEDRTEVREGD
-88 LVLLIGVRGT
+88 LVLLIGARGES
-98 AARRLIRVLAEQ
+98 ARRLVRSLAEQ
-110 GATAVAVKTSSHAPP
+110 GATAVAVKASGHVFQ
-125 EEVLPPPTRRP
+125 EEVRPLPAGVRP
-136 PSPLGRFAEGR
+136 HRL
-147 GHGSASDAY
+147 
-156 GTGSATG
+156 
-163 PRAGRSP
+163 
-170 RSGAVDEMRTLR
+170 RSGAADEARALR
-182 TEAQEAGIALLA
+182 TEARETGIVLLV

-210 IVDDARLNVTAD
+210 IVDDARLTATED
-222 VGESGG
+222 LSGSSG

-236 IAQITRGLVA
+236 IAQLTGGLVS
-246 IEDSA
+246 IEDAA

-272 GRQGPEPYLA
+272 GRRGPESYLA

-290 AKLRSGE
+290 AKLRAGE
-297 EVVRIDEHPELGIRR
+297 EVVRVDEHPELGIRR

-332 GSEPLSEHA
+332 GSRPLTEHA

-360 TQASAGLR
+360 TRASAELR

-376 LLEGRIDASALAD
+376 LLEGRIDADALAD
-389 TVEVHA
+389 TVEVHT

-401 VAFLLAE
+401 VAFSLTGGADGPGE
-408 GDVEDRPDRP
+408 ERTERPDRP
-418 ERELRRRQLIDL
+418 ERALRRRQLDDL

-445 ELQGRV
+445 ALGGRV
-451 YVLLPDLARSR
+451 YALLPDLARGR

-480 TAARAALG
+480 AAARAALG
-488 LEVQAAVGSRVE
+488 LEVQASVGSLVE
-500 SLAEVPD
+500 RLADVPK

-514 VLDAMSRDLDRDV
+514 VLDAMSRDPDRNLDWDV

-532 VRSRVLISETLAQLR
+532 VRSRVLISETLALLR
-547 ADPSLRDPR
+547 EDPSLRDPR

-567 GADLV
+567 SADLV
-572 HSLLAY
+572 RSLLVY
-578 LEAFGD
+578 LEVFGD
-584 ARAAAERLHIH
+584 ARAAAERLHVH

-608 VSGIDMGDPGERLFT
+608 VSGIDLGDPEERLFT
-623 QLQLLMEQ
+623 QLQLLMERQ
-631 QLPDR
+631 GPAR

>member
-1 MSTDAP
+1 MSTDTP
-7 RPSPRRPQP
+7 PPGPFR
-16 DPSHTSGV
+16 HSG
-24 GPDILP
+24 
-30 GHPEPEG
+30 
-37 EDNPGLPL
+37 DNPHRTEVRTSVFAGHSAHDGEGSTGVPL
-45 RRLLLALGDPVVDVA
+45 RRLLLALGDPVADVA
-60 AAPHGLDVQVDNVVI
+60 AAPGGLDVQVDNVVI
-75 VDPEDRSEARAGD
+75 LDPEDRAEVREGD
-88 LVLLIGVRGT
+88 LVLLIGARGA
-98 AARRLIRVLAEQ
+98 AARRLVRTLAEQ
-110 GATAVAVKTSSHAPP
+110 GATAVAVKTGGYPQDEAPSAGGRA
-125 EEVLPPPTRRP
+125 VRP
-136 PSPLGRFAEGR
+136 RPG
-147 GHGSASDAY
+147 
-156 GTGSATG
+156 ATDELQ
-163 PRAGRSP
+163 ALRS
-170 RSGAVDEMRTLR
+170 
-182 TEAQEAGIALLA
+182 EAREAGIALLA
-194 VRPEVRW
+194 VRAEVRW
-201 DQLQSVCQS
+201 DQLQAVCQS
-210 IVDDARLNVTAD
+210 IVDDARLTAVED
-222 VGESGG
+222 LGESSG

-236 IAQITRGLVA
+236 IAQLTGGLVS
-246 IEDSA
+246 IEDAA

-272 GRQGPEPYLA
+272 GRRGPESYLA
-282 LLRDWGVF
+282 LLREWGVF
-290 AKLRSGE
+290 AKLRAGE
-297 EVVRIDEHPELGIRR
+297 EVVRIEEHPDLGIRR

-332 GSEPLSEHA
+332 GASPLAENA

-360 TQASAGLR
+360 SQASAGLR

-376 LLEGRIDASALAD
+376 LLEGRIDAGALAD

-401 VAFLLAE
+401 VAFSLLEAPDGVGE
-408 GDVEDRPDRP
+408 ERPDRP
-418 ERELRRRQLIDL
+418 ARELRRRRMIDL

-445 ELQGRV
+445 ELGGRV
-451 YVLLPDLARSR
+451 YVLLPDLERGR

-480 TAARAALG
+480 AAARATLG
-488 LEVQAAVGSRVE
+488 ARVQGAVGSLTER
-500 SLAEVPD
+500 LADVPD

-514 VLDAMSRDLDRDV
+514 VLDAMGRDLERDLDWEV

-532 VRSRVLISETLAQLR
+532 VRSRVLIGETLARLR
-547 ADPSLRDPR
+547 EDPSLRDPR
-556 VSRLIEHDRAG
+556 VSRLIEYDRAG

-608 VSGIDMGDPGERLFT
+608 VSGIDLGDPGERLFT
-623 QLQLLMEQ
+623 QLQLLMERQ
-631 QLPDR
+631 TP

>member
-1 MSTDAP
+1 MSTDTP
-7 RPSPRRPQP
+7 PPGPFHPSDGEPRRTEVR
-16 DPSHTSGV
+16 TSVFAGHSAHDGEGSTGV
-24 GPDILP
+24 
-30 GHPEPEG
+30 
-37 EDNPGLPL
+37 PL
-45 RRLLLALGDPVVDVA
+45 RRLLLALGDPVADVA
-60 AAPHGLDVQVDNVVI
+60 AAPGGLDVQVDNVVI
-75 VDPEDRSEARAGD
+75 LDPEDRAEVREGD
-88 LVLLIGVRGT
+88 LVLLIGARGA
-98 AARRLIRVLAEQ
+98 AARRLVRTLAEQ
-110 GATAVAVKTSSHAPP
+110 GATAVAVKTGGHPQDEAPSS
-125 EEVLPPPTRRP
+125 
-136 PSPLGRFAEGR
+136 GG
-147 GHGSASDAY
+147 
-156 GTGSATG
+156 
-163 PRAGRSP
+163 RAGRP
-170 RSGAVDEMRTLR
+170 RPGATDELQALR
-182 TEAQEAGIALLA
+182 SEAREAGIALLA
-194 VRPEVRW
+194 VRAEVRW
-201 DQLQSVCQS
+201 DQLQAVCQS
-210 IVDDARLNVTAD
+210 IVDDARLTAVED
-222 VGESGG
+222 LGESSG

-236 IAQITRGLVA
+236 IAQLTGGLVS
-246 IEDSA
+246 IEDAA

-272 GRQGPEPYLA
+272 GRRGPESYLA
-282 LLRDWGVF
+282 LLREWGVF
-290 AKLRSGE
+290 AKLRAGE
-297 EVVRIDEHPELGIRR
+297 EVVRIEEHPDLGIRR

-332 GSEPLSEHA
+332 GASPLAENA

-360 TQASAGLR
+360 SQASAGLR

-376 LLEGRIDASALAD
+376 LLEGRIDAGALAD

-401 VAFLLAE
+401 VAFSLLEAPDGAGE
-408 GDVEDRPDRP
+408 ERPDRP
-418 ERELRRRQLIDL
+418 ARELRRRRMIDL

-445 ELQGRV
+445 ELGGRV
-451 YVLLPDLARSR
+451 YVLLPDLERGR

-480 TAARAALG
+480 AAARAALG
-488 LEVQAAVGSRVE
+488 ARVQGAVGSLMER
-500 SLAEVPD
+500 LADVPD

-514 VLDAMSRDLDRDV
+514 VLDAMGRDLERHLDWEV

-532 VRSRVLISETLAQLR
+532 VRSRVLIGETLARLR
-547 ADPSLRDPR
+547 EDPSLRDPR
-556 VSRLIEHDRAG
+556 VSRLIEYDRAG

-603 RRAAA
+603 RRAAS
-608 VSGIDMGDPGERLFT
+608 VSGIDLGDPGERLFT

-631 QLPDR
+631 QAP